1 MSQQKQ
7 HVPAGRVDSNKQVC
21 TQNTSA
27 ENPATSHQSLQE
39 RIRKILAQL
48 TSGMHE
54 RDEIMAVALLGA
66 IAGHNTFLFG
76 PPGTAKSLISRRLAS
91 AFESPRYFELLM
103 NRFSTPEEVF
113 GPVSIKHLKEDRYV
127 RQIDDYLP
135 TADFAFLDE
144 IWKSSPAIL
153 NSLLTII
160 NEHIYK
166 NGDQRIN
173 VPLKSLIAASNEVPP
188 ESQGLEALYDRFII
202 RLLVPPIQ
210 FKDNFHQLLNSQQAT
225 ESPEVD
231 SSLRISSIEIKNWR
245 QQFTSVTI
253 SKDTFNIID
262 LIRQELASKFDE
274 LKVYVSDRRWQRAAH
289 LMKASAYLNGR
300 TETNHADA
308 VLLKHCLWTTGENRE
323 AVEKIV
329 MSAIK
334 TCGFSTDVDIAELD
348 KEKNK
353 LEGEINRYIFHDK
366 DVYHTKKLK
375 DGNEY
380 FPINDKFHA
389 IDRYSKRHIN
399 KTKQIAMFAPVSSM
413 KSQDEFKLVD
423 ESGNEIKN
431 ITGKFDGQGTLTVT
445 LNTPPDQWNDSYWT
459 TIIYTPIIRYRKGT
473 RKDDIEERF
482 VSVLKNA
489 VSKIREEILHE
500 ESLVEEKTKSHRS
513 TLESPFIKQ
522 GDIDIAVAGALEQLS
537 RLRQRVAD
545 CKRLEALCE

>member
-27 ENPATSHQSLQE
+27 ESPATSHQSLQE

-188 ESQGLEALYDRFII
+188 ENQGLEALYDRFII

-210 FKDNFHQLLNSQQAT
+210 FKDNFHQLLNSQHAT

-231 SSLRISSIEIKNWR
+231 SSLRIASIEIKNWR

-300 TETNHADA
+300 SETNHADA

-329 MSAIK
+329 MNAIK
-334 TCGFSTDVDIAELD
+334 TCGFSTDANISELD
-348 KEKNK
+348 REKEQ
-353 LEGEINRYIFHDK
+353 LDEQIHRYMFHDK
-366 DVYHTKKLK
+366 NVYETITLD
-375 DGNEY
+375 DGKEY
-380 FPINDKFHA
+380 FKINGRFKNKHPFYHQRESNPFEFFVLAANLKTKGVVQILDKQG
-389 IDRYSKRHIN
+389 N
-399 KTKQIAMFAPVSSM
+399 KTNF
-413 KSQDEFKLVD
+413 
-423 ESGNEIKN
+423 
-431 ITGKFDGQGTLTVT
+431 TGKFDGQGV
-445 LNTPPDQWNDSYWT
+445 LNISYDTRNNYISEDWDDFT
-459 TIIYTPIIRYRKGT
+459 FRPKILFKKGDRKQ
-473 RKDDIEERF
+473 DIEEKF
-482 VSVLKNA
+482 VLVLKND
-489 VSKIREEILHE
+489 VIKIREKLSKE
-500 ESLVEEKTKSHRS
+500 VKSIKQKIDNQRA
-513 TLESPFIKQ
+513 TLESPFITQ
-522 GDIDIAVAGALEQLS
+522 IDIDTAVSGALEQLK
-537 RLRQRVAD
+537 RLNQRAED
-545 CKRLEALCE
+545 CKRLEALCK